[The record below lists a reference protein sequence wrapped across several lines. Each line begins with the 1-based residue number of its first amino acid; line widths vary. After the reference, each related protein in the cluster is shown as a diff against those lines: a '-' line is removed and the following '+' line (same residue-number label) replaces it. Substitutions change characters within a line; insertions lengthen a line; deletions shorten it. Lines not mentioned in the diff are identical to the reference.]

1 MPAPLHSREE
11 VIKRLSAVFREQGY
25 EGASLKKLSDAT
37 GLGRSSLYHY
47 FPKGKEDMAAA
58 VLEEA
63 NHWIVEHVIGVLETD
78 LNLEDR
84 VTLAGERL
92 MDFYAQG
99 RKSCLLELFVVGD
112 AQGQFGDQVKGAFV
126 AIKEGFQSIVQE
138 SGLSADEAKIRAE
151 DAIIAIQGALI
162 MSRGMDSPDLFK
174 RIIDDLPRKLLAT
187 P

>member
-1 MPAPLHSREE
+1 M
-11 VIKRLSAVFREQGY
+11 
-25 EGASLKKLSDAT
+25 
-37 GLGRSSLYHY
+37 
-47 FPKGKEDMAAA
+47 
-58 VLEEA
+58 
-63 NHWIVEHVIGVLETD
+63 EHVIGVLETD